1 MKFRKAMNI
10 LFRAKAARL
19 FLLFSAFVAL
29 MASCSG
35 NDYLNAIPSTA
46 TAIVKVDASKVD
58 ASKAASAFSSLLPV
72 GNVEDCGLDFG
83 SDVFVFETVDG
94 NFGLCAKVK
103 SAGKLADTFDALASE
118 GKCGK
123 VRKQGDFTFTD
134 VNDAWAVGFSDKA
147 MVVLGPVSAAALTET
162 QRSVARML
170 RQDEESSIVGRP
182 MYAKLDSIDG
192 PVAMVAKVQALPEKL
207 VAPFTVGAPS
217 GTDASQVLVA
227 ANFELADGVLE
238 MHGETFSFDRQIDA
252 ALKKANGVYRKI
264 GGTYLDRVPAS
275 CKFGLFTNVDGKQF
289 LPLLQANKPLQAL
302 LAGLNTAIDFDNII
316 RSVNGDMM
324 LLSSGVMSDKLDMSM
339 MAKVEAPSWTGD
351 IGYWKQSCPAG
362 SSITGGNGAWCYNS
376 GDMKFAF
383 GLVGDMFYGTT
394 GSMPNPS
401 VAGGDLRQMP
411 SGILNKVRGRRL
423 VMLLNISAISADGT
437 LPHGILGFM
446 KSALGNVSAVLYVQ
460 D

>member
-1 MKFRKAMNI
+1 MNT
-10 LFRAKAARL
+10 LSCAKSVRI
-19 FLLFSAFVAL
+19 FLLISAIVAF

-35 NDYLNAIPSTA
+35 NDYVNVIPSTA
-46 TAIVKVDASKVD
+46 TAVLKVDVSKVD

-72 GNVEDCGLDFG
+72 GNVEECGLDFG
-83 SDVFVFETVDG
+83 SDVFAFETIDG

-103 SAGKLADTFDALASE
+103 SAGRLADTFDALSTKGE
-118 GKCGK
+118 CGK

-147 MVVLGPVSAAALTET
+147 MVVLGPVSAAALADA
-162 QRSVARML
+162 QRSIARML
-170 RQDEESSIVGRP
+170 RQDGESSIVGRP
-182 MYAKLDSIDG
+182 MYAKLDSVGG

-217 GTDASQVLVA
+217 GTDASQVFVA
-227 ANFELADGVLE
+227 ASFELSDGVLE

-264 GGTYLDRVPAS
+264 GGTYLDHVPAS
-275 CKFGLFTNVDGKQF
+275 CKFGLFANVDGKQF
-289 LPLLQANKPLQAL
+289 LPLLQANKSLQAL
-302 LAGLNTAIDFDNII
+302 LAGLNTAVDFDNII
-316 RSVNGDMM
+316 RSVNGDMV
-324 LLSSGVMSDKLDMSM
+324 LLSSGVMSDKMDMSM
-339 MAKVEAPSWTGD
+339 MAKVENPSWTGD
-351 IGYWKQSCPAG
+351 IAYWKQSCPAG
-362 SSITGGNGAWCYNS
+362 SSITGSDGAWCYNS

-401 VAGGDLRQMP
+401 VPDSGRQQLP
-411 SGILNKVRGRRL
+411 SGILNGVKGKRL
-423 VMLLNISAISADGT
+423 ALLLNVSAVSKDGT
-437 LPHGILGFM
+437 LPQGMLGFM
-446 KSALGNVSAVLYVQ
+446 KSALGNVRAVLYVQ

>member
-1 MKFRKAMNI
+1 MNT
-10 LFRAKAARL
+10 FSCAKSVRL
-19 FLLFSAFVAL
+19 FLLISAIVAF

-35 NDYLNAIPSTA
+35 NDYVNAIPPTA
-46 TAIVKVDASKVD
+46 TAVLKVDVSKVD

-72 GNVEDCGLDFG
+72 GNVEECGLDFG
-83 SDVFVFETVDG
+83 SDVFAFETIDG

-103 SAGKLADTFDALASE
+103 SADRLADTFYALSTK

-134 VNDAWAVGFSDKA
+134 VNDAWAVGFSDRA
-147 MVVLGPVSAAALTET
+147 MVVLGPVSAAALSDA

-170 RQDEESSIVGRP
+170 RQDDESSIVGRP
-182 MYAKLDSIDG
+182 MYAKLDSVGG
-192 PVAMVAKVQALPEKL
+192 PVAMVANVQALPEKL

-217 GTDASQVLVA
+217 GADASQVFVA
-227 ANFELADGVLE
+227 ASFELADGVLE

-252 ALKKANGVYRKI
+252 ALKKANGVYRQI
-264 GGTYLDRVPAS
+264 DGTYFGRIPAS

-289 LPLLQANKPLQAL
+289 LPLLQANKSLQAL

-316 RSVNGDMM
+316 RSVNGDMV
-324 LLSSGVMSDKLDMSM
+324 LLSSGVMSDKIDMSM
-339 MAKVEAPSWTGD
+339 MAKVEKPAWTGD
-351 IGYWKQSCPAG
+351 ITYWKQSCPAG
-362 SSITGGNGAWCYNS
+362 SSITGSDGAWCYNS

-383 GLVGDMFYGTT
+383 GLAGDMFYGTT
-394 GSMPNPS
+394 DSMSNPS
-401 VAGGDLRQMP
+401 VSDSGQQRLP
-411 SGILNKVRGRRL
+411 SGILNKVKDKRL
-423 VMLLNISAISADGT
+423 AMLLNVSAFSADGT
-437 LPHGILGFM
+437 LPQGMLGFM